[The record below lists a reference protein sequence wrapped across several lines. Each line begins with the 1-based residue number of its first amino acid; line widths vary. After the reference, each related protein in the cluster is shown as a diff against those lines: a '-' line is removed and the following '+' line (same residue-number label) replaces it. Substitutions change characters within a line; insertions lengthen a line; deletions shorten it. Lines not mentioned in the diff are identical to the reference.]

1 MSVMEL
7 VAVVVTLAAVYLT
20 TRQVIWCWPVGLVGA
35 TLYGLIFFEAR
46 LYADMGLQGLY
57 FALGVYGWWAWL
69 HGGEDHGELR
79 VRHARRSLL
88 LPLVLGAAI
97 AGLLMGLALYRYT
110 DAALPFLDSTLTW
123 GSIAAQYLQ
132 ARKLLENWLLWIVV
146 DVVYVGMFV
155 YLGLFLTAALFAGF
169 LVLALM
175 GLSSWRASMRAR
187 AVAAPEVAS

>member
-1 MSVMEL
+1 
-7 VAVVVTLAAVYLT
+7 
-20 TRQVIWCWPVGLVGA
+20 
-35 TLYGLIFFEAR
+35 FFEAR

-79 VRHARRSLL
+79 VRHAPRGLL
-88 LPLVLGAAI
+88 LALVLGAAI
-97 AGLLMGLALYRYT
+97 AGLLMGLTLYRFT
-110 DAALPFLDSTLTW
+110 DASLPFLDSTLTW

-175 GLSSWRASMRAR
+175 GLSSWRGSMPEQTI
-187 AVAAPEVAS
+187 AAPGVAP